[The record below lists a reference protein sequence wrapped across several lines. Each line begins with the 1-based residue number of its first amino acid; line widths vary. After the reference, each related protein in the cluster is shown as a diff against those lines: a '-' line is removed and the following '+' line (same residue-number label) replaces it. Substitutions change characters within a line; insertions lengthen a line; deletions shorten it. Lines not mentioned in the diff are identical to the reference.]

1 MQKPMREGLS
11 VGLREWS
18 KVPLPQREPS
28 IYGPSSHIEGEG
40 EGKIESQLILGFR
53 HTGNQPK
60 SGNVIYNI

>member
-1 MQKPMREGLS
+1 MSPVFMGLPAT
-11 VGLREWS
+11 LRE
-18 KVPLPQREPS
+18 
-28 IYGPSSHIEGEG
+28 EG